1 MWLDVAEKKRFS
13 GYQKPA
19 HNSKT
24 KHESMAAIDVSL
36 QKERKKQTNKD
47 RQKER
52 NKERRLQSKE
62 EN

>member
-1 MWLDVAEKKRFS
+1 MWLAVAEKKRFS

-36 QKERKKQTNKD
+36 QKERKKQTNKQ
-47 RQKER
+47 RQTER
-52 NKERRLQSKE
+52 KKQRKKIAI
-62 EN
+62 